1 MDIILSSKKEPFK
14 LERHALNAIK
24 DKPGYIVEKRDD
36 GFVGVKETESFPIKI
51 GKNDVGVI
59 EDYQLGIIKIK
70 KEKMPII
77 SDLSDLNIM
86 CPSCGQSFYTTTEL
100 FDPDKDA
107 NPAMIELK
115 QKYKDW
121 GWEQIPQDKS
131 MGYGCIVCPECGGA
145 MAPSGKLRV
154 E

>member
-36 GFVGVKETESFPIKI
+36 GFVGVFAESKDLEVDIKLPSF
-51 GKNDVGVI
+51 KMDV
-59 EDYQLGIIKIK
+59 
-70 KEKMPII
+70 
-77 SDLSDLNIM
+77 M

-107 NPAMIELK
+107 NPAMINLK